1 MRRLV
6 LGLVLAGFMVLPSL
20 VITEQAAAT
29 VPGENGRLVYVDQID
44 SQVPGITAGE
54 IYTMNPDG
62 SDVRRLTHDAGRWTE
77 RTGASDVV
85 VSSNWGPK
93 WSPDG
98 LFIAYLHVDEWEN
111 YTIRL
116 MDAEGTFIR
125 TISDEFRPAWS
136 LSWSPDGAYLAVE
149 GALPV
154 EAYESGIWIITEAGD
169 REKLLVRE
177 RWNPVSAWAVEE
189 PAWSPDGGE
198 ILFSA
203 RRGPE
208 TRGFVLANVASGAL
222 HVFHDDLWSQQPQ
235 WAPTGESIFRTLST
249 PGSLSTSLWR
259 TDRATLPISYRLDL
273 GPGFHDSATP
283 APSDNDLVFV
293 SRDDSGRSLLSRE
306 NGVIVDDFS
315 GHFIDWQPIQ
325 RIPHSVGLVDPVT
338 GKWYLTSLHGM
349 VYSFYYGNPGDYPM
363 MGDWDCNGTD
373 TPGLY
378 RQSDGAVYLRNSNT
392 QGVADLRFFFGN
404 PGDIPLAGD
413 FNGDGCDTVSIYRP
427 SEGRVFIIN
436 SLGSDGGGL
445 GAAEYDF
452 PLPETAGGILHYGD
466 ESPLVGDF
474 DGDGISTVAFH
485 REATGRV
492 YFRNTNTE
500 GNVNYDL
507 VFGNPGDRM
516 IAGDW
521 SHNGRDTPAVYRPS
535 NRTFYLSYI
544 LKHGNADEQFTWGQ
558 SRWLPVTGYFGPP

>member
-6 LGLVLAGFMVLPSL
+6 LGLVLAGFMVLPTL
-20 VITEQAAAT
+20 TVAAPAAAT
-29 VPGENGRLVYVDQID
+29 VPGENGRLVYVDQVEAE
-44 SQVPGITAGE
+44 SPGLTANE
-54 IYTMNPDG
+54 IFTMNPDG
-62 SDVRRLTHDAGRWTE
+62 SDVQRLTHDAGRSSDDVGE
-77 RTGASDVV
+77 GDVIRTD
-85 VSSNWGPK
+85 NRGPR

-98 LFIAYLHVDEWEN
+98 LFIAYIHTDEWWN
-111 YTIRL
+111 HSVRL
-116 MDAEGTFIR
+116 MDADGTFIR
-125 TISDEFRPAWS
+125 AITDDF
-136 LSWSPDGAYLAVE
+136 D
-149 GALPV
+149 
-154 EAYESGIWIITEAGD
+154 WILD
-169 REKLLVRE
+169 L
-177 RWNPVSAWAVEE
+177 
-189 PAWSPDGGE
+189 AWSPDGSQLVINGSRTVGDGGGLWTITEAGTNPNLLVPDRGPSSNMTLLIDPDWSPDGE
-198 ILFSA
+198 QIVFSA
-203 RRGPE
+203 QTGSDSRDLITTDTDKPIAFFGGPFNGDNRASHPRW
-208 TRGFVLANVASGAL
+208 TASGDRLIYAAHSDEAAIDSDIWETPYPEGTSVL
-222 HVFHDDLWSQQPQ
+222 LIDEPGNQHTPTPSPSGNDLYYISETDQGLWSQ
-235 WAPTGESIFRTLST
+235 T
-249 PGSLSTSLWR
+249 
-259 TDRATLPISYRLDL
+259 
-273 GPGFHDSATP
+273 
-283 APSDNDLVFV
+283 N
-293 SRDDSGRSLLSRE
+293 GR
-306 NGVIVDDFS
+306 IADFS
-315 GHFIDWQPIQ
+315 GSDLDWQSIQ
-325 RIPHSVGLVDPVT
+325 RIPHSLGLVDPAT

-363 MGDWDCNGTD
+363 MGDWDCTGTD

-445 GAAEYDF
+445 GAADYDF

-544 LKHGNADEQFTWGQ
+544 LKHGNADEQYTWGQ